1 MNNNWKTLRS
11 MLLEQLE
18 DIRHKRGCSGNY
30 STCSKCYNEVLKVMD
45 AIDNNTQN
53 LLHPFNCVW
62 KTDEEMEEI
71 KNESN
76 DYVYTSQGYQHPNA
90 WYNEAGELYPKLV
103 KIKNKK

>member
-30 STCSKCYNEVLKVMD
+30 STYSKCYNEVLKVVD

-76 DYVYTSQGYQHPNA
+76 DYVYTLQGHQHPNA
-90 WYNEAGELYPKLV
+90 WYGEAGELYPKLV
-103 KIKNKK
+103 KTQNKK

>member
-1 MNNNWKTLRS
+1 MDNNWKTLRN

-18 DIRHKRGCSGNY
+18 DIRHKRGSSGNY

-62 KTDEEMEEI
+62 KTDEEMKEI
-71 KNESN
+71 KNKSY
-76 DYVYTSQGYQHPNA
+76 DYIYIFHKDTNIQILGMAKPVNCTQN
-90 WYNEAGELYPKLV
+90 W
-103 KIKNKK
+103 

>member
-1 MNNNWKTLRS
+1 MNNNWKTLRN

-18 DIRHKRGCSGNY
+18 DIRHKRGSSGNY

-62 KTDEEMEEI
+62 KTDEEWPTPFRINAEI
-71 KNESN
+71 SPAHCRGSLFSK
-76 DYVYTSQGYQHPNA
+76 TPHHR
-90 WYNEAGELYPKLV
+90 
-103 KIKNKK
+103 NKGTVPPLPA